1 MRGIVYTGE
10 GVEVSDELAVRDPGP
25 KEVRIGVRAA
35 GVCHSDLSVINGTI
49 PWTPPAV
56 LGHEGAGV
64 VEAVGADVAPDVVPT
79 LARQR
84 FGAVH
89 LQG

>member
-35 GVCHSDLSVINGTI
+35 GVCHSTCRSSTGPSRGHL
-49 PWTPPAV
+49 PPCSATRV
-56 LGHEGAGV
+56 RASSKRSG
-64 VEAVGADVAPDVVPT
+64 PT
-79 LARQR
+79 WRR
-84 FGAVH
+84 
-89 LQG
+89 